1 MERKIL
7 KKLLVIILIIML
19 TATDFFWLG
28 SGIISYAA
36 NSDNSTNNENI
47 EFSTY
52 FKNEKG
58 EKIDTLTESIK
69 KQDLKLYAQI
79 TVKNEGYFNGSIE
92 IVNSNFN
99 IKNNILSDSILS
111 IEGNKVNLN
120 QINAGSTVEIELDIE
135 PIVSD
140 KVQLSK
146 ESIVKLTGQY
156 VKTQQKLLSTD
167 IGSVEIGAEKTVTLN
182 LQPSEDINAELVTD
196 IITNKVLSVNGTNK
210 RVVQLLINSRLT
222 ENAYPIKQTTIN
234 VEVPQLGGKAP
245 EEVQVLSL
253 GTMATNGSTNTNID
267 GWTNKDG
274 VVQMVIKNEANEN
287 NEVTWNK
294 NAYDKIIVTFIY
306 DETVDASR
314 VEINTNSEILI
325 HNSENKYTAKYT
337 KGIEN
342 KEPNSTITNKVE
354 AITGELYK
362 GQLYANAKSEN
373 KKDIEYKIKDILEVT
388 TTGIADKIVVRDGQS
403 VFATD
408 STDLPVNTKY
418 LRTEINKE
426 KMLAILGQDGN
437 ISIKFGE
444 NTINITKDSEA
455 DENGNIVINYENLP
469 DTLEITTSK
478 PVNVGQLEIQHTK
491 VITGNTYTTQQIKTI
506 KNMKITSTVEGVLG
520 DSKVV
525 ENSTETSIEMKE
537 TYSEAE
543 LTVNKENLSTMAV
556 NNELII
562 GVKLNT
568 ADTKYDLYK
577 NPKIKIQLPKQVE
590 EITINAFDK
599 LYGDEFE
606 IERAVYNKVE
616 KTIEIDLKGEQLEF
630 AESQATQLYLQININ
645 ARLSETAPST
655 TEKITME
662 FTNENATKY
671 MGDRTDKGVVEK
683 TIGISSPSGLVTI
696 NNIETSNIKG
706 IIGVN
711 EDKQLEKLDINTARG
726 TDREF
731 KIALINNTKT
741 NIQNVNILGRFPTD
755 GEFTIKGEKIIN
767 TLGAT
772 LKGTINATN
781 CAIYYSEKTDAT
793 NDLIDA
799 NNGWTQDV
807 NTLNNAKSYLIVIN
821 EMPAET
827 NFEARYIMTLPQ
839 TLEYDKQSYTGYEVT
854 YNGSDTAS
862 SLLVGMTTGET
873 VKLEAGISGTV
884 GNDTLKNGDIIKNGE
899 VIKYRTRVKNTGT
912 QTLTNINVKSIVPEG
927 TVYVEPEED
936 YVYTGPSYY
945 VEKPEVKEVSK
956 TIESLEAGQ
965 EYIFEY
971 EVRVKTDT
979 AEGTVITNKAISTYG
994 EYSFESEELSNTIGK
1009 ANLRVTIKRAK
1020 DLNSEVMPEGIME
1033 YQFFVE
1039 NLSDEDITNLKVE
1052 VIVQNQEILQI
1063 DLIEET
1069 LTTVA
1074 KGSNTFTIDKIPAKG
1089 LANYSVVTKIAN
1101 NGSSESTAYVKVTD
1115 SNNESYR
1122 SNFDV
1127 QTIDKMGAEI
1137 TVTSPTAGQEV
1148 NVGEEIEYKITVK
1161 NTGTVSTFFRVLDNF
1176 PTYVKLEKV
1185 YLNGELVLQCVD
1197 MDSLENFV
1205 SNISNNYNSV
1215 IGIEPG
1221 EVQEIT
1227 VIARAIDNGED
1238 FEVKQIS
1245 NYATVEVE
1253 GRELA
1258 KSTEVT
1264 HTIKKASSEE
1274 TKSIVSGLAWLDSDQ
1289 NGQKDVGEQL
1299 LSDITV
1305 KLFDVSTNNIATNKD
1320 GNIAETKTDV
1330 NGEYIFTRM
1339 NEGQYIVIFE
1349 YDMSNYEPTTYMKEG
1364 VSDSLNSK
1372 AVVKTITI
1380 NGEEKTCAVTDT
1392 IELKENVY
1400 NINIGLKENLA
1411 FDLELDKYVT
1421 KVSVQNSKGTKS
1433 YDYNGQDK
1441 TFVQV
1446 QIPRKQVDGTLV
1458 VVEYTIKAKNT
1469 GRLAGTITNLID
1481 YMPSGMTFSSE
1492 LNSDWYLSGNN
1503 LYSNSLSN
1511 TRIEPGETKEI
1522 KLILTKTM
1530 TGDNVGVVNNRAE
1543 IVEVYNEYGK
1553 TDIDSTPNNQ
1563 IANEDDLGSA
1573 DVMIAIAT
1581 GARTVIFTILIIIN
1595 TVLIGV
1601 AIYLI
1606 FIKNR
1611 MKK

>member
-7 KKLLVIILIIML
+7 KKLLIVLMVMVLIS
-19 TATDFFWLG
+19 ADFFVLG

-36 NSDNSTNNENI
+36 NLESSTNDENI
-47 EFSTY
+47 QFTAY
-52 FKNEKG
+52 FKDVNG
-58 EKIDTLTESIK
+58 ERTDTLTESINR
-69 KQDLKLYAQI
+69 QDLKLYAEI
-79 TVKNEGYFNGSIE
+79 SVKEEGYFNGTIE
-92 IVNSNFN
+92 LQDSNFKLKDTGGSN
-99 IKNNILSDSILS
+99 YISSID
-111 IEGNKVNLN
+111 GNKVTLN
-120 QINAGSTVEIELDIE
+120 QINAGETVEIELGIE
-135 PIVSD
+135 PIISD

-146 ESIVKLTGQY
+146 ESIVKLTGEY

-167 IGSVEIGAEKTVTLN
+167 IGSTEIEAEKTVIAN
-182 LQPSEDINAELVTD
+182 LQPAEDINAELVTD

-222 ENAYPIKQTTIN
+222 ENAYPIRQTTIN
-234 VEVPQLGGKAP
+234 VQVPQLGGQAP
-245 EEVQVLSL
+245 EDVQVLSL

-267 GWTNKDG
+267 GWTNTNG
-274 VVQMVIKNEANEN
+274 VVQMVITNEANEN

-294 NAYDKIIVTFIY
+294 NAYDTIIVTFIY
-306 DETVDASR
+306 NETVDASR
-314 VEINTNSEILI
+314 VEIKTDSEILV
-325 HNSENKYTAKYT
+325 HNSGSKYTATYT

-342 KEPNSTITNKVE
+342 KELNSTITNE
-354 AITGELYK
+354 ASVVTSEIYK
-362 GQLYANAKSEN
+362 GQLYANVKSAN
-373 KKDIEYKIKDILEVT
+373 KKNIEFTLKDIIKVT
-388 TTGIADKIVVRDGQS
+388 TTGIADKVVINEGQS
-403 VFATD
+403 VFTTD
-408 STDLPVNTKY
+408 TTNLAVNTKY
-418 LRTEINKE
+418 VRTEINKE

-437 ISIKFGE
+437 IAIKSGDS
-444 NTINITKDSEA
+444 TINITKDSET

-469 DTLEITTSK
+469 DTLEITTSN
-478 PVNVGQLEIQHTK
+478 PVSAGQLEMKHTK
-491 VITGNTYTTQQIKTI
+491 LITENTYTTEQVKTIRTIKTASAV
-506 KNMKITSTVEGVLG
+506 NGVLG
-520 DSKVV
+520 DSTIV
-525 ENSTETSIEMKE
+525 ENSTEASIEMKE

-543 LTVNKENLSTMAV
+543 LTINKESLSTMAV

-568 ADTKYDLYK
+568 ADTRYDLYK
-577 NPKIKIQLPKQVE
+577 NPKIKIQLPEEVE
-590 EITINAFDK
+590 DISINAFDK

-606 IERAVYNKVE
+606 IERAIYNRVE
-616 KTIEIDLKGEQLEF
+616 KTIEIDLKGEQLDF

-645 ARLSETAPST
+645 AKLNETAPSRT
-655 TEKITME
+655 GKITME

-671 MGDRTDKGVVEK
+671 MGDRTDKGVIEK
-683 TIGISSPSGLVTI
+683 SIEISSPSGLVTI

-711 EDKQLEKLDINTARG
+711 EDKQLESLDINTARG
-726 TDREF
+726 TNREF
-731 KIALINNTKT
+731 KIALINNTRAT
-741 NIQNVNILGRFPTD
+741 IQNVNILGRFPTE
-755 GEFTIKGEKIIN
+755 GQFTINGETITN

-772 LKGTINATN
+772 LNGAINATN
-781 CAIYYSEKTDAT
+781 CTIYYSEKADAT
-793 NDLIDA
+793 NDVTDV
-799 NNGWTQDV
+799 NNGWTQ
-807 NTLNNAKSYLIVIN
+807 NTNNAKSYLIVIN

-827 NFEARYIMTLPQ
+827 NFEATYVMTLPQ
-839 TLEYDKQSYTGYEVT
+839 TLDYDMQSYTGYEVT
-854 YNGSDTAS
+854 YNGTETAK

-873 VKLEAGISGTV
+873 IKVETGISGTV
-884 GNDTLKNGDIIKNGE
+884 GSDALNNGNVVKNGE
-899 VIKYRTRVKNTGT
+899 VIKYTARVKNTGT
-912 QTLTNINVKSIVPEG
+912 QTLTNLNVKAIVPEG

-945 VEKPEVKEVSK
+945 VERPEITEVNR
-956 TIESLEAGQ
+956 TVETLEVGQ
-965 EYIFEY
+965 EYTFQY

-979 AEGTVITNKAISTYG
+979 TDGSTITNKTTTTYG
-994 EYSFESEELSNTIGK
+994 EYSFESEELSNTVK
-1009 ANLRVTIKRAK
+1009 TANLRVTIKRAR
-1020 DLNSEVMPEGIME
+1020 DLNSEVMPDGIME
-1033 YQFFVE
+1033 YQVFVE
-1039 NLSDEDITNLKVE
+1039 NLSDEDITNATME
-1052 VIVQNQEILQI
+1052 VMLQNQDVIQI

-1074 KGSNTFTIDKIPAKG
+1074 KGSNTFTIDTIPAKG
-1089 LANYSVVTKIAN
+1089 LANYSVVTRIAD
-1101 NGSSESTAYVKVTD
+1101 NGSSEATAYAKVTD

-1127 QTIDKMGAEI
+1127 QTIDQMGAEV

-1148 NVGEEIEYKITVK
+1148 IVGNEIEYRITVK
-1161 NTGTVSTFFRVLDNF
+1161 NTGTVSTFFTILDNF
-1176 PTYVKLEKV
+1176 PTYVKLEEI
-1185 YLNGELVLQCVD
+1185 YINGELVLQCTN

-1205 SNISNNYNSV
+1205 ANISNNYQTV

-1221 EVQEIT
+1221 ETQEIT

-1238 FEVKQIS
+1238 FDVKQIS
-1245 NYATVEVE
+1245 NYATVEIA
-1253 GRELA
+1253 GREQA
-1258 KSTEVT
+1258 KSAEVT

-1274 TKSIVSGLAWLDSDQ
+1274 TRSIVSGLAWLDSNQ

-1320 GNIAETKTDV
+1320 GNIAETRTDA

-1349 YDMSNYEPTTYMKEG
+1349 YDMSQYEPTTYMKEG

-1392 IELKENVY
+1392 IELSENVY

-1411 FDLELDKYVT
+1411 FDLELNKYVT
-1421 KVSVQNSKGTKS
+1421 KVSVQNRQGTKS
-1433 YDYNGQDK
+1433 YDYTGEDK

-1446 QIPRKQVDGTLV
+1446 QIPRKQIDGTLV
-1458 VVEYTIKAKNT
+1458 VVEYTIRVQNT

-1492 LNSDWYLSGNN
+1492 LNPDWYLSGNN
-1503 LYSNSLSN
+1503 LYSNSLAD
-1511 TRIEPGETKEI
+1511 TRIEPGETREI
-1522 KLILTKTM
+1522 KLILTKSM
-1530 TGDNVGVVNNRAE
+1530 TGNNVGVVNNRAE
-1543 IVEVYNEYGK
+1543 IAEVYNEYGK

-1581 GARTVIFTILIIIN
+1581 GARTVIFTILVIIN
-1595 TVLIGV
+1595 TGLIGV